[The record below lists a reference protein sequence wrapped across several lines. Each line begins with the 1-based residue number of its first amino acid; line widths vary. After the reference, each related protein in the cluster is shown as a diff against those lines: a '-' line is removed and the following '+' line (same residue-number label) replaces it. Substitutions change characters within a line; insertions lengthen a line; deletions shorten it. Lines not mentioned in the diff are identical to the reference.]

1 MQTMNLN
8 LSLYTCIKNYVEY
21 KLTYRSDDTEIV
33 RLLDRD
39 GKCIEK
45 DGFTEGNMPHEA
57 IELARLYLKSE
68 DIL

>member
-1 MQTMNLN
+1 MGMN
-8 LSLYTCIKNYVEY
+8 LSLTLHTCIKNYVEY
-21 KLTYRSDDTEIV
+21 KLTYKSDDTEIV

-45 DGFTEGNMPHEA
+45 DGFTDGNMPHEA
-57 IELARLYLKSE
+57 IELARLYLKYE